1 MKNWL
6 KNYWR
11 EILSWITVLI
21 WIIWTFNNF
30 DFNHLDLLYVSDS
43 FWPLAFILLSYPI
56 LILYLLSR
64 VRRK

>member
-1 MKNWL
+1 MKEKI
-6 KNYWR
+6 KNNWR
-11 EILSWITVLI
+11 EMLSWVTVFV

-43 FWPLAFILLSYPI
+43 FWPLTFILLSYPI

-64 VRRK
+64 RHRK